1 MRLDGLG
8 AREARPALGPSASV
22 ALARALIKQPKLLLL
37 DEPLA
42 ALDRKLREGTRFGWC
57 ALQGSSGS
65 PSSW

>member
-1 MRLDGLG
+1 
-8 AREARPALGPSASV
+8 V